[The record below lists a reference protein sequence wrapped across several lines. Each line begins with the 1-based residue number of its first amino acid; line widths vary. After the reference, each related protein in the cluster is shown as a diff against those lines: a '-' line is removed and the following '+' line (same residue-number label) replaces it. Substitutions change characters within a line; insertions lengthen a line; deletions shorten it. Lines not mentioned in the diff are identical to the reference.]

1 MGPKDSP
8 RQRQRKYY
16 RMKIFYAIQAT
27 GNGHISRAM
36 ELLPHLEK
44 YGSVD
49 IFLSGSNST
58 LALNAPVTYR
68 SKGASLIYTCDGN
81 LNYRKTIS
89 AFSLKRLLREAKELP
104 VEEYDLVI
112 NDFEA
117 ITSRAC
123 KVKHVNSIHFGHQ
136 ASFVSDKTPR
146 PEKKNRIGEWILK
159 NYAKGTQNLGLHFD
173 QYDDFI
179 LPPVIKSEIWNGYV
193 ADKGHITVYLPS
205 FCDKELMD
213 IFSAMKDHRFEI
225 FSRQAKSVSKEKNI
239 TLIPVDKILFNNSFT
254 GCHGIITGAGF
265 ETPAEAIYMNKKI
278 LAIPIG
284 GQYEQVCNAAALQ
297 KSGVKTLACIDEN
310 FSAEIEQWLSQPAPE
325 YNIRFKATEDI
336 VDKLMELHAS
346 KSDIGSVTIKNP
358 HSTETVRA

>member
-1 MGPKDSP
+1 
-8 RQRQRKYY
+8 
-16 RMKIFYAIQAT
+16 MKIFYAIQAT

-44 YGSVD
+44 YGTID

-58 LALNAPVTYR
+58 LTLNAPVTYR

-81 LNYRKTIS
+81 LNYQKTFS

-104 VEEYDLVI
+104 VNEYDLVI

-123 KVKHVNSIHFGHQ
+123 KVKQVNSIHFGHQ

-146 PEKKNRIGEWILK
+146 PDKKSRIGEWILK

-173 QYDDFI
+173 RYDDFI
-179 LPPVIKSEIWNGYV
+179 LPPVIKSEIWNGYIS
-193 ADKGHITVYLPS
+193 DKGHITVYLPS
-205 FCDKELMD
+205 FCDNELIE
-213 IFSAMKDHRFEI
+213 IFSAMKDDRFEI
-225 FSRQAKSVSKEKNI
+225 FSRQAKSVVKEKNI
-239 TLIPVDKILFNNSFT
+239 TLMPVDKLLFNTSFT
-254 GCHGIITGAGF
+254 SCHGIITGAGF

-284 GQYEQVCNAAALQ
+284 GQYEQICNAAALR
-297 KSGVKTLACIDEN
+297 KLGVKTLDCIDEY
-310 FSAEIEQWLSQPAPE
+310 FPAEVEQWLSQPVPE
-325 YNIRFKATEDI
+325 YNIRFKPTEAI
-336 VDKLMELHAS
+336 VDRLMELHAS
-346 KSDIGSVTIKNP
+346 KSDISSVAIKSP
-358 HSTETVRA
+358 HGTETVRA